1 MFYIK
6 MCVALLCAGKC

>member
-6 MCVALLCAGKC
+6 MCVALLCGGKC